1 MHLPGSPGFQATLDQ
16 LCEALQVRLTGLDT
30 AFLCLDRDVS
40 SIRFA
45 GFGWTPVT
53 LCVRLGYP
61 SANFRRFSGGLP
73 GIGLS

>member
-1 MHLPGSPGFQATLDQ
+1 
-16 LCEALQVRLTGLDT
+16 
-30 AFLCLDRDVS
+30 
-40 SIRFA
+40 
-45 GFGWTPVT
+45 VT